1 MILCD
6 RTLRAMLPQFVGVG
20 LYGNAYDPDAYDMIN
35 PASIDIRVG
44 YHVLREHPEG
54 GFDRVTLSS
63 AGFVLGPGDFALVET
78 YELLKVPNGYAM
90 EVRLK
95 STMARLGL
103 DLALAIWFDPGWEG
117 VGTLELKNNRRF
129 GSIEL
134 KPEQRIAQVMIH
146 KLDGESERPYAGR
159 YNHARGVEGAKL

>member
-6 RTLRAMLPQFVGVG
+6 RTLRTMLPQLIGTDGV
-20 LYGNAYDPDAYDMIN
+20 YDYDLIN

-44 YHVLREHPEG
+44 YHALREHLEG
-54 GFDRVTLSS
+54 GFDRVILTSS
-63 AGFVLGPGDFALVET
+63 GFVLGPGDFALIET
-78 YELLKVPNGYAM
+78 FEWLKVPNGYAM

-117 VGTLELKNNRRF
+117 VGTLELKNNRRY

-134 KPEQRIAQVMIH
+134 RPEQRIAQVMVH
-146 KLDGESERPYAGR
+146 KLDGKSERPYQGR
-159 YNHARGVEGAKL
+159 YNHATGVEEAKLS